1 MIFYW
6 GGRRRILCLTKEMKP
21 ELVTCNSQGGR
32 SEHRQLLGAH
42 RNFPH
47 QAEKAMASPA
57 GLNLES
63 LCALD
68 GTEQVRTAKG
78 LLHAGGGGR

>member
-1 MIFYW
+1 
-6 GGRRRILCLTKEMKP
+6 MKP
-21 ELVTCNSQGGR
+21 ELITCNSQGGR
-32 SEHRQLLGAH
+32 SERYQLLCAH
-42 RNFPH
+42 RNFPIKH
-47 QAEKAMASPA
+47 RKQWEANPA

-78 LLHAGGGGR
+78 LRYAGGALNCNRK